1 MLKTNKT
8 LTLDPD
14 LITWLNKESAAKE
27 RSLSNFV
34 NFHLRRI
41 MDNQRRKE
49 NEGESHRATE

>member
-1 MLKTNKT
+1 MKTNKT